1 MFLVVLSMITTA
13 FAGDRDEYMSRRG
26 GQSNGHSNDRSA
38 TVQHRDNDRR
48 PVYTNKPVYT
58 NHRNDDN
65 KRRPIYHYERNHHHR
80 PVHVYKQRRCDNR
93 DWERVAVFG
102 VGVITG
108 AIIHEVIHPEPQ
120 VIIVEKRVP
129 VYTETRETVIIRKTT
144 TPEW

>member
-1 MFLVVLSMITTA
+1 MNKLIKFLVVLSMITTA
-13 FAGDRDEYMSRRG
+13 FAGDRDEYMSRRD
-26 GQSNGHSNDRSA
+26 GQTNGHGNDRHT

-48 PVYTNKPVYT
+48 PVYT

-65 KRRPIYHYERNHHHR
+65 KRRPIYRYERNHHRHR

-108 AIIHEVIHPEPQ
+108 AIIHEVIRPEPQ

-129 VYTETRETVIIRKTT
+129 VYTETVIIRKTT